1 MREGG
6 RAVSGEGGR
15 VMSEGSTGDGK
26 EQYTR
31 VIHKSDRQEGKRC
44 DLLMTGDWSSS
55 SRHRTISSQY
65 WDTPEW
71 RARHTS
77 PRMPTH
83 TIHT

>member
-31 VIHKSDRQEGKRC
+31 VIDKRVRC